1 MRTLAA
7 PLALLLAC
15 APLRPAPPPDAP
27 LRSLAAR
34 SGIAVGA
41 AVAAEALSGDAVYRD
56 VLAREF
62 SSVTAENAMK
72 WEIVHPDPERFDFA
86 RADALVAFAEEHGM
100 RVRGHTL
107 VWHHQ
112 LADWVEAVDDPRE
125 LERVIVHHV
134 DTLVRRYRGRVA
146 SWDVVNEAIAEDGS
160 GLRDSHFR
168 RVLGEAFL
176 EHAFR
181 AAHAADPDALLFYND
196 YGIEDLNAKSDRVHE
211 LARRLVEA
219 GVPLH
224 GIGMQM
230 HVSAAEPPSVGGFTA
245 NVRRLLALG
254 LLVDITEMD
263 VRIRELGGPRARA
276 LERQARVYRD
286 LIAARLRLPGLSSI
300 TFWGFTDAHSWID
313 LVFGEDDPLLFDA
326 SYAPKPAYFAVRAAL
341 ARAGEG
347 VARQPAAE
355 PDARAGTE
363 PP

>member
-1 MRTLAA
+1 MRTL
-7 PLALLLAC
+7 PVLLALLLAC
-15 APLRPAPPPDAP
+15 APLRPDPLADAP
-27 LRSLAAR
+27 LRSVAAR

-41 AVAAEALSGDAVYRD
+41 AVAADALAGDAVYRD
-56 VLAREF
+56 TLAREF
-62 SSVTAENAMK
+62 SSVTPENAMK
-72 WEIVHPDPERFDFA
+72 WEIVHPDPERFDFE

-112 LADWVEAVDDPRE
+112 LADWVEAVDDPRA
-125 LERVIVHHV
+125 LERVIVEHV
-134 DTLVRRYRGRVA
+134 HMVVGRYRGRVA

-160 GLRDSHFR
+160 GLRDSHFH

-181 AAHAADPDALLFYND
+181 AAHAADPEALLFYND

-211 LARRLVEA
+211 LARRLLEA

-224 GIGMQM
+224 GVGMQM
-230 HVSAAEPPSVGGFTA
+230 HVSAAEPPSVDGFDA

-263 VRIRELGGPRARA
+263 VRIRELGGTRARA
-276 LERQARVYRD
+276 LKRQAQVYRE
-286 LIAARLRLPGLSSI
+286 LVSARLRLPGLSSI

-313 LVFGEDDPLLFDA
+313 RVFGDDDPLLLDA
-326 SYAPKPAYFAVRAAL
+326 RYAPKPAYLAVRAAL
-341 ARAGEG
+341 ARGGEDAGRRP
-347 VARQPAAE
+347 ARSRP
-355 PDARAGTE
+355 
-363 PP
+363 